1 LPGFREA
8 LVDYCQATK
17 VVAFRLLPIYA
28 KALELDDN
36 YFAEAFNEAQYSLRL
51 THYPTVPAQAIEDN
65 QFALAPHTDSS
76 FMTLLPQNQVPGLAI
91 RMASGEWGELP
102 ALPGTFLV
110 NIGNIMQRWGNH
122 RFLSTPHR
130 VVHREARDRYAAPF
144 FFNCGI
150 DAVMACFAT
159 GVSDDNPAR
168 HEPTTH
174 TEYILWFGSQ

>member
-65 QFALAPHTDSS
+65 QFALAPHTDS
-76 FMTLLPQNQVPGLAI
+76 
-91 RMASGEWGELP
+91 
-102 ALPGTFLV
+102 
-110 NIGNIMQRWGNH
+110 
-122 RFLSTPHR
+122 
-130 VVHREARDRYAAPF
+130 
-144 FFNCGI
+144 
-150 DAVMACFAT
+150 
-159 GVSDDNPAR
+159 
-168 HEPTTH
+168 
-174 TEYILWFGSQ
+174 